1 MPSRREERERLRAER
16 LAAQSHRGS
25 SERRRLFLG
34 YALAGLLTLAVVAG
48 LVAVVAGG
56 GDGDGGGGDLCDE
69 AHVSPD
75 FGGFEGLDPDC
86 REGTPPPEL
95 QQGDLA
101 AAAQAAG
108 CTLRENLTNE
118 GAQHVDNATEV
129 NYETDPPTSGN
140 HNPNPVA
147 DGAFTTPVRY
157 EAQGAGNEMTIRNLV
172 HSLEHGRVQIQYK
185 SSLPEADQLALKG
198 IFDADPAGML
208 LFPNDEMPF
217 EVAATAWTRLLGCPA
232 YNEQVLD
239 AVQVFRDV
247 YRGQGP
253 ENVAMVAP

>member
-34 YALAGLLTLAVVAG
+34 YGVAGLLTLAVVAG
-48 LVAVVAGG
+48 LVAVIVAGG
-56 GDGDGGGGDLCDE
+56 DGEGPGGDLCEE

-75 FGGFEGLDPDC
+75 FGSFDGLDPDC
-86 REGTPPPEL
+86 REGTAPPEV

-101 AAAQAAG
+101 AAADAAG
-108 CTLRENLTNE
+108 CTLRENLSNE
-118 GAQHVDNATEV
+118 GQTHVDNATVV
-129 NYETDPPTSGN
+129 NYKTDPPTSGN

-157 EAQGAGNEMTIRNLV
+157 QAEGAGNEMTIRNLV
-172 HSLEHGRVQIQYK
+172 HSLEHGRIQIQYK

-208 LFPNDEMPF
+208 MFANDEMPF
-217 EVAATAWTRLLGCPA
+217 EVAATAWTRLLGCPT

-247 YRGQGP
+247 HRGQGP